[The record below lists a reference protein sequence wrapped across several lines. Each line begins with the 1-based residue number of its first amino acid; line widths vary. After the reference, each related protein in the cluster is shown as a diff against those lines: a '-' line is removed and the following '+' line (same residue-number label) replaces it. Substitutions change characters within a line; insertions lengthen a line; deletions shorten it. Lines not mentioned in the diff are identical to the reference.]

1 MVKFTAEQMRALMDK
16 ATHLRNITIIA
27 HVDHGKTTLT
37 DALLAKAGIISEK
50 LAGSQVSRHM
60 DTRPDE
66 RDRGITIK
74 STAVSLHLQLSEEDL
89 KDVVPKTSHNEFLI
103 NLIDSPGHVDFSS
116 EVTAALRVTD
126 GALVVVDTIDGV
138 CVQTETVLRQ
148 ALSERIKPVVVINKV
163 DRALLELKLSKEELY
178 QSFCR
183 TIESVNAVI
192 AMYNDPALGDVQVS
206 PEQGTVAFASGL
218 QGWGFTLRQLATRYA
233 RKFGVNEAK
242 MLSRLWGDNYF
253 NPATNKFTTDSTDAD
268 GVPLERVFN
277 RLVLDPIY
285 KIFDA
290 VQKAG
295 GTQDPPA
302 LAQLLDRLDIVLS
315 SEERQL
321 TGKPLLSTIMKRYLP
336 AGDALLGMIVLHL
349 PSPLVAQRY
358 RVETL
363 YEGPAD
369 DESALGIRDCDASGP
384 LVLFVSKM
392 VPTSER
398 GRFFAFGRVFSGTV
412 RTGQSV
418 RIQGPHYVPG
428 SGGGKK
434 DKEDLFVGKS
444 IQRVVLMMGRYVE
457 SLADCPAGNIVGLVG
472 IDEYVLKS
480 ATITTSPTAHNI
492 RGMRFDVAPVVEVA
506 VEVQSAADLPKLVE
520 GLKRLSKVD
529 SVAQTRLS
537 ESGEHIVAA
546 AGELHLEIV
555 LKDLEELAGVPLK
568 VSQPIVPYRESVS
581 ALSSAPALAKSQNKH
596 NRLYLTAQPL
606 GDALTAA
613 IETGN
618 ITPQDDP
625 KLRARLLADEYG
637 WDITEARRI
646 WAFGPEGT
654 GSNLLVDT
662 TKGVQYL
669 NEIKDSCVAGLQW
682 AAKAGVLA
690 EEPMRGTK
698 MNIVDVTLH
707 PDAIHRGGGQIIQA
721 MRRVVHAASLL
732 AQPVLHEP
740 IFLVE
745 IQCPDIAVG
754 GVYSVL
760 SMRRAQVLTQEQ
772 RGTSALCTIKAH
784 VPVSESFGLSAALRQ
799 ATGGQAFPQSMFDH
813 WAAVPG
819 SALDKESRAGE
830 IVTKIR
836 TRKGLSPGVPPLET
850 YLDRL

>member
-16 ATHLRNITIIA
+16 ATNLRNITVIA

-37 DALLAKAGIISEK
+37 DTLLNKGGIT
-50 LAGSQVSRHM
+50 SQASRQM

-66 RDRGITIK
+66 QERGITIK
-74 STAVSLHLQLSEEDL
+74 STAISIYFQLPEAEL
-89 KDVVPKTSHNEFLI
+89 KAVAQQTAGSEFLI

-148 ALSERIKPVVVINKV
+148 ALTERIKPVVVINKV
-163 DRALLELKLSKEELY
+163 DRALQELKLSKEELY

-218 QGWGFTLRQLATRYA
+218 QGWGFTLRQLAARYA
-233 RKFGVNEAK
+233 RKFGVDENK
-242 MLSRLWGDNYF
+242 MLSRLWGDNYY
-253 NPATNKFTTDSTDAD
+253 NPTTNKFTSKSTDAD
-268 GVPLERVFN
+268 GAPLERVFN

-290 VQKAG
+290 ILGAG
-295 GTQDPPA
+295 GTQDPSGIGPI
-302 LAQLLDRLDIVLS
+302 LDRLEITLS
-315 SEERQL
+315 TKERQL
-321 TGKPLLSTIMKRYLP
+321 FGKDLLKTVMQKYLP
-336 AGDALLGMIVLHL
+336 AGDALLSMIVLHL
-349 PSPLVAQRY
+349 PSPVVAQRY
-358 RVETL
+358 RAPML
-363 YEGPAD
+363 YEGPPD

-398 GRFFAFGRVFSGTV
+398 GRFYAFGRVFSGTV
-412 RTGQSV
+412 RTGQTV
-418 RIQGPHYVPG
+418 RIQGPHYIPG
-428 SGGGKK
+428 SGGGGKK

-444 IQRVVLMMGRYVE
+444 IQRVVLMMGRHIQP
-457 SLADCPAGNIVGLVG
+457 LADCPAGNIVGLVG

-480 ATITTSPTAHNI
+480 ATLTTSLTAHNI

-506 VEVQSAADLPKLVE
+506 VEVQSPADLPRLVE

-555 LKDLEELAGVPLK
+555 IKDLGDLAGVPLK

-581 ALSSAPALAKSQNKH
+581 AVSSSPALAKSPNKH
-596 NRLYLTAQPL
+596 NRLYLTAAPL
-606 GDALTAA
+606 GETLTSA
-613 IETGN
+613 IENGT
-618 ITPQDDP
+618 ISAQDDP
-625 KLRARLLADEYG
+625 KSRARILADEHG
-637 WDITEARRI
+637 WDVTEARRI
-646 WAFGPEGT
+646 WAFGPEGN
-654 GSNLLVDT
+654 GANVLVDT
-662 TKGVQYL
+662 TKGVQYM

-682 AAKAGVLA
+682 ATKAGVLA
-690 EEPMRGTK
+690 EEPMRGTRL
-698 MNIVDVTLH
+698 NVVDVMLH
-707 PDAIHRGGGQIIQA
+707 PDAIHRGSGQILQT
-721 MRRVVHAASLL
+721 MRRVVNAASLL

-745 IQCPDIAVG
+745 IQCPNTAIG

-760 SMRRAQVLTQEQ
+760 SMRRAQVFSEEQ

-784 VPVSESFGLSAALRQ
+784 VPVSESFGLSSALRQ
-799 ATGGQAFPQSMFDH
+799 ATGGQAFPQSIFDH

-819 SALDKESRAGE
+819 SALDKGSRAEE

-836 TRKGLSPGVPPLET
+836 TRKGLNPSVPPLDT

>member
-1 MVKFTAEQMRALMDK
+1 MVKFTPEQVRGLMDK
-16 ATHLRNITIIA
+16 ATNLRNITVIA

-37 DALLAKAGIISEK
+37 DSLLSKAGIISEK
-50 LAGSQVSRHM
+50 LAGTQQGRTM

-66 RDRGITIK
+66 RERGITIK
-74 STAVSLHLQLSEEDL
+74 STAITMHFSLPEEDL
-89 KDVVPKTSHNEFLI
+89 KGMKQKVSGSEFLV

-178 QSFCR
+178 RSFSR
-183 TIESVNAVI
+183 TIESINAVI
-192 AMYNDPALGDVQVS
+192 AMYHDPALGDVQVS
-206 PEQGTVAFASGL
+206 PQAGTIAFASGL
-218 QGWGFTLRQLATRYA
+218 QGWGFTLRQFATRYA
-233 RKFGVNEAK
+233 RKFGVDVDK
-242 MLSRLWGDNYF
+242 MLARLWGDNYF
-253 NPATNKFTTDSTDAD
+253 NPATGKFTTKSTDAD
-268 GVPLERVFN
+268 GKPLERVFN

-290 VQKAG
+290 VYTAG
-295 GTQDPPA
+295 GTDPSGIGPI
-302 LAQLLDRLDIVLS
+302 LERLDITLS
-315 SEERQL
+315 PDELRQEK
-321 TGKPLLSTIMKRYLP
+321 KPLLRTIMQRYLP
-336 AGDALLGMIVLHL
+336 AGDALLSMICIHL
-349 PSPLVAQRY
+349 PSPLTAQRY
-358 RVETL
+358 RVDTL

-369 DESALGIRDCDASGP
+369 DECAMAIRDCNPAGP
-384 LVLFVSKM
+384 LVVYVSKM

-398 GRFFAFGRVFSGTV
+398 GRFYAFGRVFSGTV

-418 RIQGPHYVPG
+418 RIQGPRYVPG
-428 SGGGKK
+428 R
-434 DKEDLFVGKS
+434 DKEDLYINKS
-444 IQRVVLMMGRYVE
+444 VQRVVLMMGRTVE
-457 SLADCPAGNIVGLVG
+457 PLADCPAGNIVGLVG
-472 IDEYVLKS
+472 IDEYVLKT

-506 VEVQSAADLPKLVE
+506 VSVQNAQDLPKLVE

-555 LKDLEELAGVPLK
+555 LKDLEELANVPLK
-568 VSQPIVPYRESVS
+568 MSQPVVPYRESVR
-581 ALSSAPALAKSQNKH
+581 AVSSSPALAKSQNKH
-596 NRLYLTAQPL
+596 NRIYLTAQPL
-606 GDALTAA
+606 GDELTAA
-613 IETGN
+613 IEAGT

-625 KLRARLLADEYG
+625 KSRARVIADEYG
-637 WDITEARRI
+637 WDVTEARRI
-646 WAFGPEGT
+646 WAFGPEGS
-654 GSNLLVDT
+654 GSNLLVDV
-662 TKGVQYL
+662 TKGVQYM
-669 NEIKDSCVAGLQW
+669 NEIKDSCIAGLQW
-682 AAKAGVLA
+682 ATKVGVLA
-690 EEPMRGTK
+690 EEPMRATRL
-698 MNIVDVTLH
+698 NIVDVTLH
-707 PDAIHRGGGQIIQA
+707 PDAIHRGGGQIIQT
-721 MRRVVHAASLL
+721 MRRVVHGASLL

-745 IQCPDIAVG
+745 IQCPNTAMG

-760 SMRRAQVLTQEQ
+760 SMRRGQVFSEEQ
-772 RGTSALCTIKAH
+772 RGASALYTIKAY

-813 WAAVPG
+813 WAEVPG
-819 SALDKESRAGE
+819 SALEKGSRAEE

-836 TRKGLSPGVPPLET
+836 TRKGLSPAIPPIET
-850 YLDRL
+850 YVDRL